1 MTFKARPL
9 NESFAVVTGGTQ
21 GVGEQIAR
29 LMVERGI
36 AGCLITGRQRERGQ
50 AVAAELSAR
59 GCRTFFVQADL
70 AMPDAASRIMD
81 AADRAFGW
89 VDILVNAAG
98 DTSRG
103 TILDTTQE
111 TFDRLFA
118 VNVRAPF
125 FLIQKAVEIMRR
137 ESTGGSIL
145 NIISMSGHGG
155 QSFITPYCASK
166 GALAT
171 LTKNVAFSL
180 LPDRIRVNGLNIGWT
195 DSPGERAMMASWIG
209 SASEKILAEA
219 GAKLPFGRLLDPAEI
234 ARAAVFLVSPDS
246 GIMTGSVVDYDQS
259 ILGCSDS
266 GPQPAARVP
275 DRTPA

>member
-1 MTFKARPL
+1 MSFTARPL
-9 NESFAVVTGGTQ
+9 EQSVAVVTGGTQ

-29 LMVERGI
+29 LLAERQI
-36 AGCLITGRQRERGQ
+36 AGCLITGRQPERGA
-50 AVAAELSAR
+50 AVAAALAAK
-59 GCRTFFVQADL
+59 GCRASFVQADL
-70 AMPDAASRIMD
+70 AEVEAASRIME
-81 AADRAFGW
+81 AADKAFGR

-103 TILDTTQE
+103 TILDTSPE

-137 ESTGGSIL
+137 EKANGSIL
-145 NIISMSGHGG
+145 NLVSMSGHGG
-155 QSFITPYCASK
+155 QSFIAPYCASK

-171 LTKNVAFSL
+171 LTRNVAFSL

-195 DSPGERAMMASWIG
+195 DSPGERAMMASVIG
-209 SASEKILAEA
+209 PGSEKFLAEA
-219 GAKLPFGRLLDPAEI
+219 GTKLPFGRLLDPVEI
-234 ARAAVFLVSPDS
+234 ARAAVFLVSPES
-246 GIMTGSVVDYDQS
+246 GIMTGSLVDYDQS

-275 DRTPA
+275 DHTAA

>member
-1 MTFKARPL
+1 MSFTAHPL
-9 NESFAVVTGGTQ
+9 GERFAVVTGGTQ
-21 GVGEQIAR
+21 GVGEQTAR
-29 LMVERGI
+29 LLAERGI
-36 AGCLITGRQRERGQ
+36 AGCLVTGRHRDRGE
-50 AVAAELSAR
+50 AVAADLAAK
-59 GCRTFFVQADL
+59 GCRAYFVQADL
-70 AMPDAASRIMD
+70 AEVDAAARIID
-81 AADRAFGW
+81 AADKAFGR

-103 TILDTTQE
+103 SILDTSPE

-137 ESTGGSIL
+137 EKTNGSIL
-145 NIISMSGHGG
+145 NVISMSGHGG

-171 LTKNVAFSL
+171 LTRNVAFSL

-195 DSPGERAMMASWIG
+195 DSPGERAMMASVIG
-209 SASEKILAEA
+209 PGSDRFLAEA

-246 GIMTGSVVDYDQS
+246 GIMTGSLVDYDQS
-259 ILGCSDS
+259 VLGCSDS

-275 DRTPA
+275 DRAVA